1 MARSTRM
8 SIPLIAALALA
19 LVLAAGAATAK
30 KHKPL
35 KVTCDQLHAQ
45 IFQTAERF
53 RSQYNAMG
61 FTIEDAPEGFLVGGG
76 CKKFG
81 KRTRQ
86 GTAYMADVHHSGDN
100 DPPFPGETN
109 PEIVEYHW
117 FWDETVTIK
126 KKRKLINTVSNFRC
140 VKYSLDDSAPNGF
153 NEVPC

>member
-8 SIPLIAALALA
+8 SIHLIAAAALILLLAT
-19 LVLAAGAATAK
+19 GAATAK

-45 IFQTAERF
+45 IFKTAEQF

-86 GTAYMADVHHSGDN
+86 GSAYMADVHHSGDN
-100 DPPFPGETN
+100 DPPFPGEAN
-109 PEIVEYHW
+109 PDVLEYHW
-117 FWDETVTIK
+117 LWNETVTVT
-126 KKRKLINTVSNFRC
+126 KKRKLVSTVSDFRC
-140 VKYSLDDSAPNGF
+140 VKDVFTQLDIQ
-153 NEVPC
+153 EVPC